1 MPYRYLGEAVLTSKP
16 WFSVRLVVRL
26 RTKMNCMLSRPV
38 VRLARGLARL
48 MEDIILAEFEDRIK
62 ACVLSYLLQ
71 VIGYFVVVVGFRE
84 PGLE

>member
-1 MPYRYLGEAVLTSKP
+1 
-16 WFSVRLVVRL
+16 
-26 RTKMNCMLSRPV
+26 MLSRPV